1 MTAMK
6 CKYYLMGL
14 LSLFLCGSCENFLT
28 EQPVHNLTL
37 ENAVQDYE
45 GAKNVINGMY
55 ATLSLGSGTSAS
67 DFLGGTL
74 FNALSTQAGILRAGG
89 TTWYN
94 MTYNSTTSSL
104 NTFWQNWYA
113 CVNAANAAIIS
124 ISALTDDQFP
134 DPQEKQRMIAEA
146 KCFRAWIHAHLLWY
160 FSHFWED
167 DEYGIL
173 YREEVADMAN
183 MITPR
188 LSVRES
194 YEKIFA
200 DLQEAIDNL
209 EDYTKATR
217 LSRQLAQV
225 LKVKLLL
232 NRGWEGDYDE
242 ASTLLNEII
251 TTAPAG
257 FAMEPDMAKMYEDA
271 WDSHEVLWARYLEDD
286 GSRAYGEF
294 GYSQQ
299 LIVAG
304 DEYIDEETQPSS
316 LKSFYPEF
324 NNWITAD
331 PRYDVTMGWARYLS
345 ATGTLYF
352 CPTKLAR
359 GGRADMNDK
368 FTTYYFRY
376 PELLIMQAE
385 LLARTGA
392 PLSEAIAPI
401 NLMRSQRTNPQ
412 LSPLPVPS
420 SEEELMDAIFREYC
434 LELYGENGSDWLA
447 SLRME
452 KNGEPWFKTLK
463 ADIDVARI
471 TLELCSWPIPSTET
485 SVNTAIKPNPGYDN

>member
-1 MTAMK
+1 MK
-6 CKYYLMGL
+6 NIKYLIVY
-14 LSLFLCGSCENFLT
+14 LSLTLCACENFLT

-45 GAKNVINGMY
+45 GANSVLNGMY
-55 ATLSLGSGTSAS
+55 ATLSLGSGTSTS
-67 DFLGGTL
+67 DFMGGTL
-74 FNALSTQAGILRAGG
+74 FNALSSQAGVIRAGG
-89 TTWYN
+89 STWYD
-94 MTYNSTTSSL
+94 MTYNSTTSTLS
-104 NTFWQNWYA
+104 TFWQNWYA

-124 ISALTDDQFP
+124 ISALDEGQFP
-134 DPQEKQRMIAEA
+134 TPQEKKRMIAEA
-146 KCFRAWIHAHLLWY
+146 KCFRAWIHSHLLW
-160 FSHFWED
+160 FFGHFWED

-173 YREEVADMAN
+173 YREEVGDMAN

-200 DLQEAIDNL
+200 DLDDAMKNL
-209 EDYTKATR
+209 TDYTKSTR
-217 LSRQLAQV
+217 LSRQMAQV

-242 ASTLLNEII
+242 ALALTNEII
-251 TTAPAG
+251 ATAPSI
-257 FAMEPDMAKMYEDA
+257 FAMDVDMKKMYEDA
-271 WDSHEVLWARYLEDD
+271 WDSNEVLWARYLEDD
-286 GSRAYGEF
+286 GGRAYGEF

-299 LIVAG
+299 IIVSG
-304 DEYIDEETQPSS
+304 DAYIDETTQPSS

-324 NNWITAD
+324 NNWITSD
-331 PRYDVTMGWARYLS
+331 PRYDVTMGWARHLS

-392 PLSEAIAPI
+392 SLSEAIVPI
-401 NLMRSQRTNPQ
+401 NLMRSKRTNPQ
-412 LSPLPVPS
+412 LPQIPVPNS
-420 SEEELMDAIFREYC
+420 YEELMDIIFQEYC
-434 LELYGENGSDWLA
+434 LELYAENGSDWLA
-447 SLRME
+447 SFRIE

-463 ADIDVARI
+463 TDADMNRI
-471 TLELCSWPIPSTET
+471 TPELCCWPIPSTET
-485 SVNTAIKPNPGYDN
+485 TVNYAIEPNPGFDN